1 MRSFGFTLI
10 LALLALLV
18 CGVAGWQWTEGNF
31 NSVFGAPPTRVGQ
44 RIYVNYSA
52 AEKQFIPAFTPP
64 EVKHI
69 QISQDGVTAAF
80 EFTEKGWQCTLPWKD
95 RMDPRAA
102 VEIINFTLSMRVED
116 LAERD
121 EIDAQ
126 KAGLK
131 ETGVSIRLEGANHK
145 LLARY
150 KLGRQTPWLATFP
163 DLEDPVRT
171 FFVQRLESDH
181 KGYIYSCAG
190 GDIDRWFKD
199 GLKPLRD
206 HQPFYFN
213 PLALQKIRIRAE
225 QGELTLACDA
235 PGKAWRITQPQNLV
249 TDPKSMK
256 ALLEGLYQLRAT
268 KISDRSSVTLPAS
281 GTLAKTNLI
290 AITSFGSE
298 VETLLEIYPPES
310 PEARD
315 VRATVSDRTD
325 TIFEL
330 PLKPETKSVSLA
342 DLPLSINSLR
352 DPALMNLNIKAL
364 SGLLIQPA
372 SGPEILITRTPPQPW
387 MATIDGQS
395 REANQERLFGLMQ
408 SLSEGRAIA
417 FKTDAAT
424 DFTPWGL
431 DKPLLKIRF
440 VALDN
445 TSFEIAFGTDGKG
458 NYYAN
463 RIGTATVMQI
473 DGGLVSS
480 FPVKDYEWRHGRLWS
495 IDRMNL
501 LALVRQTGPAPPL
514 KLLYNFDSEEWTAN
528 SNGEDLTP
536 HLLTTRANFLLGV
549 LEGLKVNRWLS
560 SDDESANNALRTPS
574 LVFKVIENTTDETW
588 NVNGRVNRDLFLAP
602 GSNSPNPAF
611 YYGRVGLHENPFL
624 LDRDTYLKLATE
636 LLEK

>member
-18 CGVAGWQWTEGNF
+18 CGVAGWQWKEGNF
-31 NSVFGAPPTRVGQ
+31 NSVFGAPPTPVGQ
-44 RIYVNYSA
+44 RIYASYNI
-52 AEKQFIPAFTPP
+52 AEKRIAPDFNPP
-64 EVKHI
+64 DVKHI
-69 QISQDGVTAAF
+69 QISQDGVTATF

-102 VEIINFTLSMRVED
+102 VDIINFTLGMRVED

-131 ETGVSIRLEGANHK
+131 ESGVNIRLEGENHK

-163 DLEDPVRT
+163 DLEKNVPTV
-171 FFVQRLESDH
+171 FVQRLEADH
-181 KGYIYSCAG
+181 KGYIYSCT
-190 GDIDRWFKD
+190 GDIGDWFKD
-199 GLKPLRD
+199 GLKLLRD

-213 PLALQKIRIRAE
+213 PLGLRQIRTRE
-225 QGELTLACDA
+225 FTLACEA
-235 PGKAWRITQPQNLV
+235 PGKAWHITHPQDLV
-249 TDPKSMK
+249 TDPKAMK
-256 ALLEGLYQLRAT
+256 ALLEGLYQMRAT
-268 KISDRSSVTLPAS
+268 KISDRASVTLPAN
-281 GTLAKTNLI
+281 GTQAKTNII
-290 AITSFGSE
+290 AITAFGSD
-298 VETLLEIYPPES
+298 VETVLEIYPPES
-310 PEARD
+310 SEARD
-315 VRATVSDRTD
+315 VRATVSDRPD

-330 PLKPETKSVSLA
+330 PLKPKANVVSLS

-352 DPALMNLNIKAL
+352 DAALMNLNIKAL

-372 SGPEILITRTPPQPW
+372 NAPEILITRTPPQPW
-387 MATIDGQS
+387 MATIGGQS
-395 REANQERLFGLMQ
+395 QEANQERLFGLMQ

-445 TSFEIAFGTDGKG
+445 HSFELAFGTDGKG

-463 RIGTATVMQI
+463 RVGTPTVMQV

-480 FPVKDYEWRHGRLWS
+480 FPMKDYEWRHGRLWS
-495 IDRMNL
+495 IDRLNL
-501 LALVRQTGPAPPL
+501 LAIVRQSGTSPPL
-514 KLLYNFDSEEWTAN
+514 KLLYDFNTEDWIANSDSE
-528 SNGEDLTP
+528 DQTP
-536 HLLTTRANFLLGV
+536 HLITTRANFLLGV
-549 LEGLKVNRWLS
+549 LEGLKVNRWLAP
-560 SDDESANNALRTPS
+560 DDQSANNSLLTPS
-574 LVFKVIENTTDETW
+574 LVFKIIENTVADDTGD
-588 NVNGRVNRDLFLAP
+588 VNGRVTRDLILAP
-602 GSNSPNPAF
+602 GSSGPNPAF
-611 YYGRVGLHENPFL
+611 YYGRVATHENPFL

-636 LLEK
+636 LLE